1 MAAATEANSKTLP
14 FRVAVDNENY
24 IRIQYGFCP
33 QSVEESTV
41 HRTLS
46 SDPEDPSTGYVT
58 HRLENGD
65 SVRFRGNWR
74 QKDDKTECV
83 LLFAND
89 EVVCVP
95 LTGSLL
101 NLKKD
106 NC

>member
-1 MAAATEANSKTLP
+1 MQSEEKVTLP
-14 FRVAVDNENY
+14 FRVATEDENY
-24 IRIQYGFCP
+24 MRIQYGFCP
-33 QSVEESTV
+33 QSVEESTES
-41 HRTLS
+41 RS
-46 SDPEDPSTGYVT
+46 ISFDAEDPATGYVT
-58 HRLENGD
+58 HKLSNGD

-74 QKDDKTECV
+74 KKIEEKTECV

-106 NC
+106 SN